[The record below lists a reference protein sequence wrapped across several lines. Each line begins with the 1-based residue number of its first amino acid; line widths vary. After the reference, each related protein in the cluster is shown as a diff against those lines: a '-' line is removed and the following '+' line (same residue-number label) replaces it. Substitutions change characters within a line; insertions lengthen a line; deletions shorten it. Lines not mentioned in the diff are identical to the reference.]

1 MTILMTLTKAKR
13 MIVSLAKTLRSQ
25 KYFVCYV
32 YRMAI
37 MKQLKNHVVLL
48 TALAAVVL
56 IYYVNQYSNNKG
68 KVTDGMGNANIKQHN
83 LGVAQYPPN
92 AGIPNALYPPNVPQS
107 NKAGGTAAT
116 CCGQPSNYGAS
127 LPLGQNETNSAVAG
141 LQTNTHG
148 LPPSC
153 TRQAV
158 VDPAQLLPRDQ
169 NTQFSKMN
177 PMGAGSI
184 QDVSL
189 LRAGYHIGINT
200 VGQSLRNANLQLRS
214 EPPNPQLQVGPW
226 NGSTIG
232 PDFNRRPLEIGCGPF

>member
-1 MTILMTLTKAKR
+1 MTQMTLIKVKW
-13 MIVSLAKTLRSQ
+13 MIVSLAKTPRSQ
-25 KYFVCYV
+25 KYFVGYV

-37 MKQLKNHVVLL
+37 LKQFHNHIVLI
-48 TALAAVVL
+48 TALAAVAL

-68 KVTDGMGNANIKQHN
+68 KVTDGMANAHIKQGN
-83 LGVAQYPPN
+83 LGVATFPPN
-92 AGIPNALYPPNVPQS
+92 AGIPGAQYPANVPQS
-107 NKAGGTAAT
+107 NKPGGTAST

-158 VDPAQLLPRDQ
+158 VDPAQLLPKDQ

>member
-1 MTILMTLTKAKR
+1 MMILMTLIKVER
-13 MIVSLAKTLRSQ
+13 MIVSLVKSLRRR
-25 KYFVCYV
+25 KYFIGYV

-37 MKQLKNHVVLL
+37 MKEFHNHVVLI

-68 KVTDGMGNANIKQHN
+68 KVTDGMHAQLGNQYD
-83 LGVAQYPPN
+83 LGVPN
-92 AGIPNALYPPNVPQS
+92 IGNSGISNSGVSPNVPQT